1 MSGNQTLTRFLYNG
15 RLGVSADDI
24 GLYYMRQRYY
34 NPEIKRFV
42 NQDVIRGSI
51 ANSQS
56 LNRYSYVQG
65 NPISYT
71 DPFGLSPLKAMLS
84 GTGWVHSVFGLLG
97 CIPGPIGFT
106 ANLADTIV
114 YAFVDH
120 DPMMTG
126 ISLFATISC
135 GATGIAKWA
144 QRCSRLAN
152 TAKGV
157 KIARTARYVAT
168 TASLISN
175 SLNFAKNA
183 VMVKDSWGKINNDYI
198 EKGKELDAKGKAE
211 AVRLGMGILGCAISG
226 VGIAKDG
233 ITLGEMMKEDQV
245 FSKLRDA
252 VCKGVAKAKCYAKK
266 VVTGQSGCFIAG
278 TPVKTAE
285 GDRAIEEIQTGDEV
299 YAYDTLTGTVALKQV
314 KDTLVHEVTELVH
327 LTIDGESIVTT
338 AAHPFYISSDM
349 DTRVRESFKLAKRY
363 CC

>member
-1 MSGNQTLTRFLYNG
+1 MKLTDEKGNVVAAYTYGAYGELLGGNRTLTRFLYNG
-15 RLGVSADDI
+15 RLGVSTDDN

-84 GTGWVHSVFGLLG
+84 GTGWIHSVFGLLG

-120 DPMMTG
+120 DTMMTS

-135 GATGIAKWA
+135 GATGIAKWVQYSSKIA
-144 QRCSRLAN
+144 G
-152 TAKGV
+152 TAKAV
-157 KIARTARYVAT
+157 KIARGARYVAT

-175 SLNFAKNA
+175 SLNYAQNA
-183 VMVKDSWGKINNDYI
+183 VVVKDSWGKINNDYI
-198 EKGKELDAKGKAE
+198 KKGKALDAE
-211 AVRLGMGILGCAISG
+211 GKEAAVRLGMGILGCAISG
-226 VGIAKDG
+226 VGISKDG
-233 ITLGEMMKEDQV
+233 ITLGKMMK
-245 FSKLRDA
+245 
-252 VCKGVAKAKCYAKK
+252 
-266 VVTGQSGCFIAG
+266 
-278 TPVKTAE
+278 
-285 GDRAIEEIQTGDEV
+285 
-299 YAYDTLTGTVALKQV
+299 
-314 KDTLVHEVTELVH
+314 
-327 LTIDGESIVTT
+327 
-338 AAHPFYISSDM
+338 
-349 DTRVRESFKLAKRY
+349 
-363 CC
+363 